1 MTSTL
6 TTPFQFSAYRSR
18 EALHTAG
25 YVWPDVL
32 RLLGRTGAKRV
43 LDAGCGN
50 GAFTR
55 VLVERGYEAT
65 GVDLS
70 DSGIEIA
77 RSQCSGGHFEIASVT
92 EDLLSRFGDPFD
104 AVVSLEVVE
113 HLYDPRLFAR
123 RMFDV
128 LRPGGRLILSTPY
141 HGYLKNVA
149 LAVSGKLDSHFTA
162 LWDGGHIKFWSRRTL
177 SRLLTE
183 AGFRVVDFAGAGRLP
198 YLWRSMIVVAERP
211 V

>member
-1 MTSTL
+1 MANEKGIHVEYQYHS
-6 TTPFQFSAYRSR
+6 SGAG
-18 EALHTAG
+18 HTAA
-25 YVWPDVL
+25 YLWPTVSQKL
-32 RLLGRTGAKRV
+32 SIGSPHRV

-50 GAFTR
+50 GAFAR
-55 VLVERGYEAT
+55 MLVDRGYEVT
-65 GVDLS
+65 GIDLS

-77 RSQCSGGHFEIASVT
+77 KSQCPGGRFELASLT
-92 EDLLSRFGDPFD
+92 DDLLSRFDEPFD

-128 LRPGGRLILSTPY
+128 LRPGGQLILSTPY